1 MLEQLLLQIAQYP
14 QHVPAQPLE
23 DNEAEWYTFTHHKRD
38 GMFEFFHIG
47 LELKLFWLNGEFNA
61 LHYSISY
68 LWSLEE
74 ESVPDVQVGVDR
86 QAVHEQAEEPVD
98 REQGRVHAVVF

>member
-1 MLEQLLLQIAQYP
+1 M
-14 QHVPAQPLE
+14 
-23 DNEAEWYTFTHHKRD
+23 
-38 GMFEFFHIG
+38 
-47 LELKLFWLNGEFNA
+47 GEFNA
-61 LHYSISY
+61 LHYFISY